1 MKPILLKTA
10 SVVNIFTIL
19 IVTCSGLSSCSSTDE
34 PVAPNK
40 DNASEPGKPLAI
52 GDEILINTHAKQLLS
67 LRNEMSDHVLEVDPD
82 IEELRNAFLAN
93 DEALIRS
100 VLQLTQTQVDSL
112 DSILTYHRQGLI
124 NAFPELELCAEEIVM
139 PDYEVSTNQFFDN
152 FDYYMLP
159 VEEIATEQGNEKKP
173 SDTILATASEVNCQW
188 GPFFATLV
196 ACAGTGPFI
205 YWLCAYAA
213 ICGFCNGGWV
223 EDACGRD
230 IEIGGGG
237 SCIGD

>member
-10 SVVNIFTIL
+10 SIVNIITIL

-34 PVAPNK
+34 PIAPTK
-40 DNASEPGKPLAI
+40 DNESGRGNPLAI
-52 GDEILINTHAKQLLS
+52 GDEILNNSHAQGLLS
-67 LRNEMSDHVLEVDPD
+67 FRNEMSEYVLEVGPD
-82 IEELRNAFLAN
+82 IDELRDAYLAN
-93 DEALIRS
+93 DETLIRS
-100 VLQLTQTQVDSL
+100 LLQLSQTQVDSL

-159 VEEIATEQGNEKKP
+159 VVETTAEQVNEKTP
-173 SDTILATASEVNCQW
+173 SSTILATANEVNCQW

-213 ICGFCNGGWV
+213 ICGFCSGGWV